1 MTSKNCPLPLPSTL
15 RFAPVY
21 KLAKLVPRL
30 LLLHPAGR
38 GVKTH
43 VILSKNCGEEEQSEN
58 FGEEFQNKI
67 NVNVSWLDKD
77 RNLIPIPSP
86 NERGSRK
93 SAFTLAEVLQNAEL

>member
-1 MTSKNCPLPLPSTL
+1 MDLTGGAFYSQTPKSCLEDIGVN
-15 RFAPVY
+15 
-21 KLAKLVPRL
+21 K
-30 LLLHPAGR
+30 
-38 GVKTH
+38 GVKNY